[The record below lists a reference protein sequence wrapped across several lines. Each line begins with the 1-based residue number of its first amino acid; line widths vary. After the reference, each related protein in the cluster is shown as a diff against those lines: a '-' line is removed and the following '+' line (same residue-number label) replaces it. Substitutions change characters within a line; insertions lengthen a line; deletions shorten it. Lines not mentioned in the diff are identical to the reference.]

1 MLPFWNLRPCFLRMK
16 MAESACCPNAYITA
30 FEATWPALRCD
41 PVGPFIYRDGAGGG
55 SRTSAATLD
64 GNFSTGDVSADALD
78 QIEARFAADARPAL
92 FQIRT
97 GEAAFDALLIER
109 GYTMFDPTLCLAAPI
124 EAFAPSDPKCSYVS
138 WPPVSIQREIWAE
151 GGIGPARLAVMDR
164 ACAPKTSLLGRI
176 KDRPAGVGFVAL
188 SGSIA
193 VLHALEITP
202 TERRKGMARIL
213 VTLAADWARTQGAAT
228 LALQVTRANT
238 AALALYSSLGLREIG
253 QYHYRTKPMTEA

>member
-1 MLPFWNLRPCFLRMK
+1 MPPFWNLRPCFLRMK
-16 MAESACCPNAYITA
+16 MAEPACPDDYITA
-30 FEATWPALRCD
+30 FEATWPALRRD

-55 SRTSAATLD
+55 SRTSAATLA
-64 GNFSTGDVSADALD
+64 GDVSADALD

-97 GEAAFDALLIER
+97 GEDAFDALLAKR

-124 EAFAPSDPKCSYVS
+124 ETFAPSDPKCSYVS

-213 VTLAADWARTQGAAT
+213 VTLAADWARTQSAAT

>member
-1 MLPFWNLRPCFLRMK
+1 MK
-16 MAESACCPNAYITA
+16 MADPLGCLDDYITA
-30 FEATWPALRCD
+30 FEATWPARSRA

-55 SRTSAATLD
+55 SRTSAATLA
-64 GNFSTGDVSADALD
+64 GDVSSDALD

-97 GEAAFDALLIER
+97 GEATFDALLAER

-138 WPPVSIQREIWAE
+138 WPPVSIQREMWAE

-164 ACAPKTSLLGRI
+164 ACTPKTSLLGRI

-188 SGSIA
+188 SGSVA
-193 VLHALEITP
+193 VLHALETTP
-202 TERRKGMARIL
+202 SERRQGMAQIL
-213 VTLAADWARTQGAAT
+213 VRLAADWARAQGATALT
-228 LALQVTRANT
+228 LQVTRANT
-238 AALALYSSLGLREIG
+238 AALALYSSLGLHEIG